1 MNNFEAGASRNYAR
15 LEDSEYIADGCWSCN
30 KVKAVKGKIPTIKA
44 ELSARYRSCPR
55 FYETP
60 LEPGTKTPHLEGR

>member
-1 MNNFEAGASRNYAR
+1 MLGPVV
-15 LEDSEYIADGCWSCN
+15 G